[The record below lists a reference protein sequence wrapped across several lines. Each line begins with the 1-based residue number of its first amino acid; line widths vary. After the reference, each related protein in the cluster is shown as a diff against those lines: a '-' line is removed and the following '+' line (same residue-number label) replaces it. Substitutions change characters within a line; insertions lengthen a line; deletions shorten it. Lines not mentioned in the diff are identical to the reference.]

1 MNDGKKAVAD
11 LVITNGIIINS
22 GNVFEGNIVIKDEK
36 IVALTDKACI
46 HPADQYI
53 DAKRKYL
60 FPGLI
65 DVHTHFSYDDFRTL
79 SQCAAFGG
87 LTTILPFIRG
97 EADQDMIENIRKYQ
111 VEGKQVSVVDYAFH
125 IYLFDQPKFIENI
138 PRAVELGVNS
148 FKMFLAYKK
157 RGMMVSTQFMLK
169 AFQAIRSCGGLGMV
183 HAEEGEL
190 IDFLE
195 NQSMAAGRKALT
207 DFAKTCPDTAEEIA
221 MVRAIELA
229 DITQCPLYIMHLS
242 TLKGLRLLEK
252 AHKEGKNVFMETC
265 PQYLLLTDEDVL
277 RHGPNAKIGPPLR
290 SRQDNE
296 ALWGGLKEGA
306 ISVVSSDH
314 SAHPKEAKDPGWKDI
329 FQAPFGMPGV
339 ETLAPLIYHEGVVK
353 RNLPLTWFA
362 KVMSEN
368 PARIFGLYPRKGVIQ
383 VGSDA
388 DVTFFDPEKE
398 VTIQAERLHSKA
410 GYCVYEG
417 RKVKGYPVMT
427 VLRGQV
433 LLNDGK
439 LEKAPGS
446 GKFLARP
453 AQPGLFTKET

>member
-1 MNDGKKAVAD
+1 MKGEKAVAD
-11 LVITNGIIINS
+11 LVITNGKIINS
-22 GNVFEGNIVIKDEK
+22 EHIFEANIVIKDEK
-36 IVALTDKACI
+36 IVALTDKAYT

-53 DAKRKYL
+53 DAKGKYL

-65 DVHTHFSYDDFRTL
+65 DVHTHFSYDDFQTL
-79 SQCAAFGG
+79 AQSAAFGG

-97 EADQDMIENIRKYQ
+97 GADEDMIENIQKYKE
-111 VEGKQVSVVDYAFH
+111 EGQQVSVVDYGFH
-125 IYLFDQPKFIENI
+125 VYLFDRPHFLKNI

-157 RGMMVSTQFMLK
+157 RGMMVSTEFMLN

-190 IDFLE
+190 IDYIE
-195 NQSMAAGRKALT
+195 NQFIAAGKNALA

-221 MVRAIELA
+221 IVRAIELA
-229 DITQCPLYIMHLS
+229 DISHCPLYIMHL
-242 TLKGLRLLEK
+242 TTVKGLRRLRKSLRT
-252 AHKEGKNVFMETC
+252 GKNVFTETC
-265 PQYLLLTDEDVL
+265 PQYLLLTDEDML

-290 SRQDNE
+290 SRKDNE
-296 ALWGGLKEGA
+296 ALWRGLKDGV

-314 SAHPKEAKDPGWKDI
+314 SAHQKEAKDPGWKDI
-329 FQAPFGMPGV
+329 FQAPFGMIGV
-339 ETLAPLIYHEGVVK
+339 ETIAPLTYYEGVVK
-353 RNLPLTWFA
+353 RNFPLTWFA

-368 PARIFGLYPRKGVIQ
+368 PARIFGLYPKKGIIQ

-388 DVTFFDPEKE
+388 DITILDPEKE
-398 VTIQAERLHSKA
+398 VTIKTDNLHSKA

-433 LLNDGK
+433 LLDHGK
-439 LEKAPGS
+439 LEKGPGF
-446 GKFLARP
+446 GKFLPRP
-453 AQPGLFTKET
+453 A